1 MLFEIT
7 NAAVIFM
14 LIALS
19 LSIFLVLREV
29 FCWYFKINKRLN
41 VMVDIRSE
49 LIQANK
55 WRMEDKKDV

>member
-1 MLFEIT
+1 MT
-7 NAAVIFM
+7 NAALIFM

-29 FCWYFKINKRLN
+29 FCWYFKINKRYAMLI
-41 VMVDIRSE
+41 DIRSE

-55 WRMEDKKDV
+55 WRMEDKKDD

>member
-1 MLFEIT
+1 MT
-7 NAAVIFM
+7 NAALIFF

-29 FCWYFKINKRLN
+29 ICWYFKINKRYDVL
-41 VMVDIRSE
+41 VDIRTE

-55 WRMEDKKDV
+55 WKMEDKKDV

>member
-1 MLFEIT
+1 MT
-7 NAAVIFM
+7 NAALIFM

-29 FCWYFKINKRLN
+29 FCWYFKINHRLN
-41 VMVDIRSE
+41 VMVDIKSE

-55 WRMEDKKDV
+55 YRNEDKKDV

>member
-1 MLFEIT
+1 MT
-7 NAAVIFM
+7 NAALIFF

-29 FCWYFKINKRLN
+29 FCWYFKINHRLS
-41 VMVDIRSE
+41 VMIDIKSE

-55 WRMEDKKDV
+55 YRNEDKKDD

>member
-1 MLFEIT
+1 MSNAEI
-7 NAAVIFM
+7 VFLSM
-14 LIALS
+14 FVSLIV
-19 LSIFLVLREV
+19 FLVLREV
-29 FCWYFKINKRLN
+29 ICWYFKINHRLN

>member
-1 MLFEIT
+1 MT
-7 NAAVIFM
+7 NAALIFF

-29 FCWYFKINKRLN
+29 FCWYFKINHRLS
-41 VMVDIRSE
+41 VMIDIKSE

-55 WRMEDKKDV
+55 YRNEDKKDV